1 MTPARRQTPTFV
13 RLRRCC
19 WALPWGVTADL
30 PIQDTSRPSLHGLLS
45 TYRGIP
51 VDHSQFNLCGHGDSS
66 LLLQQIDDTGN
77 VTVVVD
83 WHALTLEKALALVVG
98 VRRVRDWAN
107 LQWAWIRRL
116 VKIVLHV

>member
-1 MTPARRQTPTFV
+1 M
-13 RLRRCC
+13 
-19 WALPWGVTADL
+19 
-30 PIQDTSRPSLHGLLS
+30 
-45 TYRGIP
+45 P
-51 VDHSQFNLCGHGDSS
+51 VDHSQFNLCGHGNIS

-83 WHALTLEKALALVVG
+83 WHALILEKALALVVG

>member
-1 MTPARRQTPTFV
+1 M
-13 RLRRCC
+13 
-19 WALPWGVTADL
+19 
-30 PIQDTSRPSLHGLLS
+30 
-45 TYRGIP
+45 P
-51 VDHSQFNLCGHGDSS
+51 VDHSDFNLCGHGNIS

>member
-1 MTPARRQTPTFV
+1 MAFY
-13 RLRRCC
+13 
-19 WALPWGVTADL
+19 
-30 PIQDTSRPSLHGLLS
+30 LLTEACPLITRNS
-45 TYRGIP
+45 T
-51 VDHSQFNLCGHGDSS
+51 LCGHGNIS